1 MAGVKPIV
9 LAFQVLLTASLICS
23 RTRCPPAFVPLIQIG
38 DGKCDL
44 SCMTA
49 ACEFDRN
56 DCASLCECPTQ
67 LLGNGVCDPGKDSS
81 DCGTQECGW
90 DFGDCGYCAYGC

>member
-1 MAGVKPIV
+1 MRHLFLVFPTSLV
-9 LAFQVLLTASLICS
+9 LSLLCVQTS
-23 RTRCPPAFVPLIQIG
+23 CPPTFVVSTQVG
-38 DGKCDL
+38 DGACDL
-44 SCMTA
+44 SCMTSP
-49 ACEFDRN
+49 CEFDRN

-90 DFGDCGYCAYGC
+90 DLGDCGYCAYGC